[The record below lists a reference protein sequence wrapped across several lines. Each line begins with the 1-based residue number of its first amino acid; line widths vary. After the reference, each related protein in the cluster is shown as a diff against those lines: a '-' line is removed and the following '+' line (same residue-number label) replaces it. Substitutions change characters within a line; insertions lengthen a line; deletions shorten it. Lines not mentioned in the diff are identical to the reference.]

1 MIEEIAAGLYRI
13 EIPLRNSPLKA
24 LNSYVVKGGERTLV
38 IDTGWNREECL
49 NAMHAGLTTLGVN
62 LRSTDFFITHMH
74 SDHLGLLPALRTD
87 ASSAYLSR
95 ADADRFNS
103 GIPIDEFARFALLN
117 GFPEHELEATLRSH
131 AGFRFRAKQ
140 RMDFQTLKE
149 GDILRVGDYQFTC
162 VETPGHSWGH
172 MCLHEPRRKIL
183 VAGDHILGDIS
194 PNIQLWSDEWNPLKA
209 YLSSLDKVS
218 GLDFEL
224 VLPGHRGIL
233 RNAQERIREL
243 KRHHQERLEE
253 ITRILKKGDMN
264 AFEVGARMTW
274 DIVYDSW
281 DTFPISQ
288 KWFAIGEVLAH
299 LRYLDEEGI
308 IQKKT
313 QNKIRVYSLTG
324 KP

>member
-1 MIEEIAAGLYRI
+1 MIEEISAGLYRI

-87 ASSAYLSR
+87 ASSAYLSG

-103 GIPIDEFARFALLN
+103 GIPIDEFAQFARLN
-117 GFPEHELEATLRSH
+117 GFPEDELEATLRSH

-172 MCLHEPRRKIL
+172 MCLYEPRRRIL

-209 YLSSLDKVS
+209 YLCSLDKVS

-224 VLPGHRGIL
+224 VLPGHRGLL

-253 ITRILKKGDMN
+253 ITRILKMGGMN
-264 AFEVGARMTW
+264 AFEIGARMTW

-308 IQKKT
+308 IQKQPQDQT
-313 QNKIRVYSLTG
+313 RIYSLTR
-324 KP
+324 K

>member
-1 MIEEIAAGLYRI
+1 MIEEISAGLYRI

-62 LRSTDFFITHMH
+62 LRNTDFFITHMH

-87 ASSAYLSR
+87 ASSAYLSG

-103 GIPIDEFARFALLN
+103 GIPIDEFAQFARLN
-117 GFPEHELEATLRSH
+117 GFPEDELEATLRSH

-172 MCLHEPRRKIL
+172 MCLYEPRRKIL

-209 YLSSLDKVS
+209 YLCSLDKVS

-224 VLPGHRGIL
+224 VLPGHRGLL

-253 ITRILKKGDMN
+253 ITRILKMGGMN
-264 AFEVGARMTW
+264 AFEIGARMTW

-308 IQKKT
+308 IQKQPQDQT
-313 QNKIRVYSLTG
+313 RIYSLTR
-324 KP
+324 K